1 MVKNSIPIHGDIV
14 TTSCQDAH
22 RHIVVEFLRNAKL
35 VWLSI
40 FADLGGVTSMATSG
54 REDGKRRDF
63 LLGQIY
69 RRNLCRWSTHVV

>member
-1 MVKNSIPIHGDIV
+1 MVTLSRLVAK
-14 TTSCQDAH
+14 T
-22 RHIVVEFLRNAKL
+22 HIVSFRRNAKL

-63 LLGQIY
+63 LLGKKKYLQFVSICAGGQ
-69 RRNLCRWSTHVV
+69 RMWFDFTKCHGE